1 MASIDNRIV
10 RMTFDNA
17 SFERKVSATLN
28 TLDRLK
34 QKLNFDKSAD
44 SFRGISIAA
53 SKVDFSGC
61 EKGVE
66 SLNSKLSTLGIVG
79 TTALVNL
86 TNSAINAGKS
96 IVRSVIGPLTTGGWN
111 RASNIEAAKFKLEG
125 LGVVGKDLE
134 SIWTN
139 VTDAV
144 DGTAYSLDSAAL
156 VAAQLAA
163 SGMRGGEEMARSLR
177 AISGVASVTGSS
189 YDDIGRIFTQVAGQG
204 KLMGD
209 QLLQL
214 SGRGMN
220 AAATLAKEL
229 GKSEAEVRDMVSK
242 GKIDFQTFADAMN
255 NAFGDSASKANQSLS
270 GVLSNVKSAL
280 AKIGADFFTPF
291 ITNTTTEGHVSNLVE
306 LFNAVRVAINDVR
319 AVLGPLFEAIQLPML
334 QSIQRVTEFLEGMH
348 KLSGASASTKDEMG
362 ELGKRMT
369 AFPKNIVQSFT
380 NIVNAI
386 TKPLRAIRLGFE
398 EAFGI
403 DEAGYEAS
411 GFLQNLVKILETVS
425 SVIEKVTSKFVLS
438 NKAFDN
444 IATIVSKLV
453 TIFRKLGTV
462 ISPIIGLIGKLAG
475 VLFDAFTSIAGIG
488 LDVIANGLDVVSKIV
503 EKFLSVISSGIGS
516 LTNFG
521 SALKTSFLNGFGKD
535 GANAISISGKKLT
548 ESVDSMC
555 ESMDNFKIKITETF
569 AKVTPAFQKI
579 ATVIGDISGKVFGKI
594 KEFAE
599 SLTIQDII
607 NTINALSAVA
617 GAGGIRKFAKSVKD
631 GFGELAKA
639 LNVKGITE
647 PFTGFLDKVGDS
659 LQAWSK
665 KIEAGT
671 ILQIAGAIGILA
683 VSLKVLSTID
693 GKSMT
698 VGIGGLTAVISELTG
713 TLYLM
718 SKINAGDS
726 GKTATTMI
734 KISIAV
740 KLLVSAL
747 RKLSELSWEEIGK
760 GLAGLGGMMIELAAT
775 TKMLG
780 DKRVAKGAGNL
791 ILLAVA
797 VDVLTIAVE
806 QLSALDWASLGK
818 GLVGVGGILLELAG
832 FIKLT
837 NNLKVKPS
845 TGLALLEISAV
856 VAILSKVAVQLSTL
870 NTEALIKGLGGLGLI
885 LLEVAAF
892 SGLLDETKIGIGTA
906 TSILII
912 SSATIIL
919 AEAVKRISQFD
930 WESIGKGLSVMA
942 GGLISI
948 ATAARI
954 LPKGMIT
961 KAAGV
966 AIMAGS
972 MLILAEALNRIKA
985 MSWEELGK
993 GLAVV
998 AGGLIAFAGAAF
1010 LMKGSLAGAAA
1021 MLVMSAALQLFVP
1034 CVERLG
1040 NIPLHNLAV
1049 AFTALGASFIILAAA
1064 GALIG
1069 PLTPAI
1075 LGLSASLAL
1084 AGAGI
1089 AAFSAGVAVLA
1100 SVGTAGAAAV
1110 TGALIGISDAIP
1122 VLMRNLGNGFIELV
1136 RAVGEGSIV
1145 LTQAFVK
1152 ILIAIC
1158 DAIIESTPKLLQTVG
1173 VLLESLLAFI
1183 VQYFPMI
1190 VNAGLQLIESFLAG
1204 VASHIGEITTQAIQI
1219 VVNFVNAVADQLPN
1233 VIDAGINLIIKFIY
1247 GLAEGIQNHS
1257 GEFGEAL
1264 ANLAL
1269 SGITAMA
1276 GALVG
1281 GITIIMDA
1289 VRKIGSAI
1297 WEGLCNLFGGGE
1309 ESADSQSFA
1318 QAGTKATQDYA
1329 NALNQGQVTVQ
1340 TSGTSLAEAAIT
1352 GLNGQLFRFQECGKA
1367 VNENIAAGV
1376 RTSGTVIT
1384 GAFLQVIT
1392 SLNSSITGMNGTFQA
1407 SGSGLGNAFNSGL
1420 SSTQA
1425 TISSTIRDIIQ
1436 NGLTAITSRY
1446 SQFNSS
1452 GRMLMTQLTNGINSG
1467 AAMVRAA
1474 FLRVITQGLLAIK
1487 SKSSEFNAAGRTLV
1501 TQLNNGFSTSSN
1513 SFRNACLN
1521 TARAGASAARE
1532 SWGGFYQ
1539 AGRYLVEGFKDGIVA
1554 NTWQAE
1560 AKARAMAIRAKDAA
1574 KRALDEHSPS
1584 KVLYEIG
1591 KFFVYGFA
1599 NAIRDYSNLPTKE
1612 SEKMALA
1619 AGKTIANALK
1629 SVNELVNEEL
1639 SGDPV
1644 IRPVVDLTDVQTSA
1658 AKISTMLGDI
1668 GSSASYSLAYSG
1680 QSSFGRYR
1688 SSEESLL
1695 NKTIKELKNTMG
1707 ESSTEINNTFNIS
1720 GNDPKAIADEVSRRI
1735 QFNVERSRAVWGR

>member
-1 MASIDNRIV
+1 MR
-10 RMTFDNA
+10 
-17 SFERKVSATLN
+17 

-34 QKLNFDKSAD
+34 AGLNFRNATNGLNEVGSAAKNV
-44 SFRGISIAA
+44 S
-53 SKVDFSGC
+53 FSGMQQ
-61 EKGVE
+61 
-66 SLNSKLSTLGIVG
+66 GIEETTNKFSMLKVIG

-86 TNSAINAGKS
+86 ANSAVNAGKKL
-96 IVRSVIGPLTTGGWN
+96 VGAVLGPLTSGGWN

-255 NAFGDSASKANQSLS
+255 NAFGDSASKANQSLT

-280 AKIGADFFTPF
+280 AKIGADFFTRF
-291 ITNTTTEGHVSNLVE
+291 ITNTTTVGHESNLVE
-306 LFNAVRVAINDVR
+306 LFNAIRVAINDVR
-319 AVLGPLFEAIQLPML
+319 AALAPLMKAIQDPLMAG
-334 QSIQRVTEFLEGMH
+334 IQGATKFLESLH
-348 KLSGASASTKDEMG
+348 SLTGATAATKDETDKLKDRMEDWRASTAKG
-362 ELGKRMT
+362 FANLTTAIFKPFQAVLSGIEKAIPENGMKSFAEVLIKLGS
-369 AFPKNIVQSFT
+369 AF
-380 NIVNAI
+380 
-386 TKPLRAIRLGFE
+386 
-398 EAFGI
+398 
-403 DEAGYEAS
+403 
-411 GFLQNLVKILETVS
+411 
-425 SVIEKVTSKFVLS
+425 EKVTSKLILTD
-438 NKAFDN
+438 KAANN
-444 IATIVSKLV
+444 ISTIVSKLV
-453 TIFRKLGTV
+453 TVFAKLVKTV
-462 ISPIIGLIGKLAG
+462 SPIAGMFGKLAG
-475 VLFDAFTSIAGIG
+475 VLFDVITSIAGIG
-488 LDVIANGLDVVSKIV
+488 LDVIANGLEVVSKVV

-516 LTNFG
+516 LKNFG

-535 GANAISISGKKLT
+535 GTNAISVSGKKFT

-555 ESMDNFKIKITETF
+555 KSMDSFKQKITDTF

-607 NTINALSAVA
+607 NTINALGVVA
-617 GAGGIRKFAKSVKD
+617 GAGGIRKFAKEVKD

-639 LNVKGITE
+639 FNVKGITE

-665 KIEAGT
+665 KIKAGT

-693 GKSMT
+693 GKSMA

-791 ILLAVA
+791 IMLAVA
-797 VDVLTIAVE
+797 VDVLTIAVK
-806 QLSALDWASLGK
+806 QLSALDWESLGK
-818 GLVGVGGILLELAG
+818 GLVGVGGILLVLAG

-856 VAILSKVAVQLSTL
+856 VAILSKVATQLSTL

-885 LLEVAAF
+885 LLEIAAF
-892 SGLLDETKIGIGTA
+892 SGLLDGTKIGIGTA

-972 MLILAEALNRIKA
+972 MLILAEALNRIKS

-1173 VLLESLLAFI
+1173 VILESLLAFI

-1219 VVNFVNAVADQLPN
+1219 VVNFVNAVAEQLPN

-1264 ANLAL
+1264 ATLAL

-1289 VRKIGSAI
+1289 VRQIGSAI

-1425 TISSTIRDIIQ
+1425 TISSTIRNIIQ

-1532 SWGGFYQ
+1532 SWGEFYQ
-1539 AGRYLVEGFKDGIVA
+1539 AGRYLVEGFKDGIVE

-1574 KRALDEHSPS
+1574 KRALNEHSPS

-1599 NAIRDYSNLPTKE
+1599 NAIHDYSNLPTKE

-1619 AGKTIANALK
+1619 AGRAISEALK
-1629 SVNELVNEEL
+1629 TVNELVNEEL

-1644 IRPVVDLTDVQTSA
+1644 IRPVVDLTDVKSKAGTINRLISSSNLA
-1658 AKISTMLGDI
+1658 AKVNSDMEQTRYEQLRNLSDKN
-1668 GSSASYSLAYSG
+1668 SSNAS
-1680 QSSFGRYR
+1680 
-1688 SSEESLL
+1688 
-1695 NKTIKELKNTMG
+1695 
-1707 ESSTEINNTFNIS
+1707 TFNFTQNNYS
-1720 GNDPKAIADEVSRRI
+1720 PKALSRLEIYRDTKN
-1735 QFNVERSRAVWGR
+1735 QFAQMRKMVTS